1 MKRWL
6 ITDNRDKIISEINI
20 TPLTDVMLVLLVI
33 FMVTT
38 PLLVMQSFKIK
49 LPKAVSAEP
58 DAGKGITLSIATG
71 GVIYLNNKAVKLVPE
86 GFNQG
91 MEGLLNSIKSE
102 LLSASDKT
110 VIIKADK
117 DIPHGI
123 VVKVLDTAK
132 RAGAE
137 KLSIATEPEKK

>member
-1 MKRWL
+1 MKKWDM
-6 ITDNRDKIISEINI
+6 TNSGGKIISEINI

-49 LPKAVSAEP
+49 LPKAVSAEAE
-58 DAGKGITLSIATG
+58 AGKGVTLSIATG
-71 GVIYLNNKAVKLVPE
+71 GAIYLNNRAVK
-86 GFNQG
+86 
-91 MEGLLNSIKSE
+91 MENLFDSIKSE
-102 LLSASDKT
+102 IKAASDRT
-110 VIIKADK
+110 IIIKADK

-137 KLSIATEPEKK
+137 KLSIATEPEKN

>member
-1 MKRWL
+1 MKKWSL
-6 ITDNRDKIISEINI
+6 ANNNREKIISEINI

-49 LPKAVSAEP
+49 LPKAVSAEAEP
-58 DAGKGITLSIATG
+58 GKGITLSIATG
-71 GVIYLNNKAVKLVPE
+71 GMIYLNNKAVK
-86 GFNQG
+86 
-91 MEGLLNSIKSE
+91 MEGLFDSIKSE
-102 LLSASDKT
+102 LKTASDRT

-117 DIPHGI
+117 DIPHGM

>member
-1 MKRWL
+1 MKKWNL
-6 ITDNRDKIISEINI
+6 SNNGDKIISEINI

-49 LPKAVSAEP
+49 LPKAVSAETEP
-58 DAGKGITLSIATG
+58 GKGITVIIAAG
-71 GVIYLNNKAVKLVPE
+71 GVIYLNNRAVK
-86 GFNQG
+86 
-91 MEGLLNSIKSE
+91 MDGLFDAIKTE
-102 LLSASDKT
+102 LASSADKT

-123 VVKVLDTAK
+123 VVKVLDMAK
-132 RAGAE
+132 RSGAA

>member
-1 MKRWL
+1 MKRWSL
-6 ITDNRDKIISEINI
+6 ANNRDKIISEINI

-49 LPKAVSAEP
+49 LPKAISAE
-58 DAGKGITLSIATG
+58 AESGKGITLSIAIG
-71 GVIYLNNKAVKLVPE
+71 GVVYLNNKTVT
-86 GFNQG
+86 
-91 MEGLLNSIKSE
+91 MEGLFDSIKSE
-102 LLSASDKT
+102 LLSASDKS

>member
-1 MKRWL
+1 MKKWRM
-6 ITDNRDKIISEINI
+6 INGGDKIISEINI

-49 LPKAVSAEP
+49 LPKAVSAETE
-58 DAGKGITLSIATG
+58 AGKGITLSIATG
-71 GVIYLNNKAVKLVPE
+71 GAVYLNNKGVK
-86 GFNQG
+86 
-91 MEGLLNSIKSE
+91 MEGLFDSIKSE
-102 LLSASDKT
+102 LKTVSDKT

-117 DIPHGI
+117 DVPHGTVI
-123 VVKVLDTAK
+123 KVLDTAK

-137 KLSIATEPEKK
+137 KLSIAIEPEKK

>member
-1 MKRWL
+1 MEKWT
-6 ITDNRDKIISEINI
+6 IASSRDKIISEINI

-49 LPKAVSAEP
+49 LPKAVTAEAE
-58 DAGKGITLSIATG
+58 AGKGITISIAAG
-71 GVIYLNNKAVKLVPE
+71 GLIYLNNKAVKTERLFDSLKVL
-86 GFNQG
+86 F
-91 MEGLLNSIKSE
+91 LT
-102 LLSASDKT
+102 ASDKT

-117 DIPHGI
+117 DIPHGM